1 MTRASTATSRANKV
15 GKVDN
20 VTVEQLQ
27 TELDRMTAE
36 RDRYRERLAV
46 IARLAADLAG
56 PLPDMPP
63 TSSPADPG

>member
-1 MTRASTATSRANKV
+1 
-15 GKVDN
+15 VDN

-27 TELDRMTAE
+27 TELDRMTTE